1 MFNHWN
7 WEKQTSDWSSRVSN
21 SFCETGQ
28 RKEGLRLHF
37 NTFAYLA
44 TSPVSSGSNRDERG
58 GKGKPRVGWTRLGE
72 EKKSR
77 RNNEKIYTE
86 YLVFWTNL
94 IQNGRSTKH
103 SAPKEWP
110 TGWYRWVSKDDGALR
125 NAEELLGDLQEL
137 EVSGDKWWQ
146 PNAFKGTR
154 SCFSSPLLL
163 TIVDNCFLSG
173 LETEILE
180 KGHLPFKRWVIPLG
194 ILGILGNTHWV
205 YVRLNTACVT
215 DKLKVQYSLVCRR
228 GRLGW

>member
-1 MFNHWN
+1 MRLRLLVVLDHWN
-7 WEKQTSDWSSRVSN
+7 REKQTSDWSSRVSN

-58 GKGKPRVGWTRLGE
+58 GKGKPRVGWTHLGE

-86 YLVFWTNL
+86 YLVFWTTL

-110 TGWYRWVSKDDGALR
+110 TGWYRWVSKDDGALW

-173 LETEILE
+173 LETEILHPE
-180 KGHLPFKRWVIPLG
+180 RKAISLSNGGWYMYDWTLPVWPINWKSSI
-194 ILGILGNTHWV
+194 
-205 YVRLNTACVT
+205 A
-215 DKLKVQYSLVCRR
+215 
-228 GRLGW
+228 